1 MNCQEFER
9 AINDLAREPLM
20 EATQRVNGLAHAE
33 ACARCAARLANERAL
48 TLGLR
53 SLAASMQQA
62 EAPERVETA
71 LLAAFRERDRVIQ
84 LRPTAQPLT
93 RAGRPSWRWAA
104 SVAAGL
110 ALLFAAFA
118 ATRLQPQPTQPQAV
132 ASARGS
138 EPVKLAPW
146 PSPEA
151 VSQIQA
157 EPQPVAL
164 TLPRG
169 PQLSFQRVS
178 SGTRNSMN
186 LIDRD
191 RGSVKGMPGVN
202 TAQNSMTDD
211 IATDFIPLT
220 YGGDLSA
227 LDGGR
232 VVRVELPRTAM
243 ARFGLPVNAE
253 RAAEPVKADV
263 LLGDD
268 GLAQAIRFIR

>member
-33 ACARCAARLANERAL
+33 ACARCAARLASEQSL
-48 TLGLR
+48 TMGLR
-53 SLAASMQQA
+53 SLATSMQQA
-62 EAPERVETA
+62 QAPERVETA
-71 LLAAFRERDRVIQ
+71 LLAAFRERDKVIQ

-93 RAGRPSWRWAA
+93 RAGRPYGRWAT
-104 SVAAGL
+104 SIAAGL

-118 ATRLQPQPTQPQAV
+118 ATRLQQPPTQPQTV
-132 ASARGS
+132 ASARRS
-138 EPVKLAPW
+138 EPVKLARW
-146 PSPEA
+146 PSAEA
-151 VSQIQA
+151 VSRTQP
-157 EPQPVAL
+157 EPQSAASM
-164 TLPRG
+164 LPRG
-169 PQLSFQRVS
+169 PQPSFQRVS
-178 SGTRNSMN
+178 NRTRNSMN
-186 LIDRD
+186 LIERD
-191 RGSVKGMPGVN
+191 GGLVKNEPGVN
-202 TAQNSMTDD
+202 TAQNALAGD

-227 LDGGR
+227 LDSGR

-253 RAAEPVKADV
+253 HAAEPVKADV

-268 GLAQAIRFIR
+268 GMAQAIRFIR

>member
-33 ACARCAARLANERAL
+33 ACARCAARLASERSL
-48 TLGLR
+48 TMGLR
-53 SLAASMQQA
+53 SLASSMQQA

-71 LLAAFRERDRVIQ
+71 LLAAFRDRDKGIQ

-93 RAGRPSWRWAA
+93 RAGRPYWRWAA
-104 SVAAGL
+104 SIAAGL

-118 ATRLQPQPTQPQAV
+118 ATRLQQQPTQPQAV
-132 ASARGS
+132 AGARRS
-138 EPVKLAPW
+138 EPLKLAHW
-146 PSPEA
+146 PSTEA
-151 VSQIQA
+151 VSRTQPETQA
-157 EPQPVAL
+157 AAL
-164 TLPRG
+164 TFPRG

-178 SGTRNSMN
+178 NRTRNSMN

-191 RGSVKGMPGVN
+191 GGSVKSEPGVN
-202 TAQNSMTDD
+202 TAQNALADD

-227 LDGGR
+227 LDSGR

-253 RAAEPVKADV
+253 RAAEPVQADV